1 MRSLAFFAL
10 LLLLPAACRSAE
22 GEGTAGGLL
31 ARFPIGARSQAMGGA
46 HGTLPD
52 APESLVVNPASLGLI
67 ESTRLSAAYH
77 QWLEEMY
84 YSGFMA
90 GVPLKPW
97 LVLGAGVEMFSAGE
111 VEAYDHLGNMLT
123 AELQED
129 RMGVAAA
136 AARWGPFDLGA
147 SLKYYHSRIVE
158 TSRSR
163 SFLADVGLGL
173 ELRFYERSEFLS
185 SSSLT
190 SVYLSAAASNI
201 GPSISYDTET
211 ADPDSAPT
219 EFRLGL
225 SVARELARGRS
236 ALGALA
242 ADLPR
247 HTGRP
252 EMRCGLELGW
262 PVAPFVLFTRAGVRG
277 RPDSGQFSLG
287 LGVRYQGMDL
297 DYAFVSRRAPFAPTH
312 HVSIGFNFER
322 FRPPAAPLA
331 R

>member
-1 MRSLAFFAL
+1 MKLLALCFFL
-10 LLLLPAACRSAE
+10 MLLPAAGRSAE

-31 ARFPIGARSQAMGGA
+31 ARFPIGARSQALGGA

-52 APESLVVNPASLGLI
+52 APESLVVNPASLSLI
-67 ESTRLSAAYH
+67 ESTKLSAAYH
-77 QWLEEMY
+77 QWFEEMY
-84 YSGFMA
+84 YSGLLA

-97 LVLGAGVEMFSAGE
+97 LVLGAGVEMFSAGQI
-111 VEAYDHLGNMLT
+111 EAYDHLGNMVT

-136 AARWGPFDLGA
+136 AARAGPFDFGV
-147 SLKYYHSRIVE
+147 SLKYYHSRVVE
-158 TSRSR
+158 TSQSR

-173 ELRFYERSEFLS
+173 KLKFYEPSEFLIGS
-185 SSSLT
+185 FPT

-201 GPSISYDTET
+201 GPSISYDSET
-211 ADPDSAPT
+211 SDPDSPPT
-219 EFRLGL
+219 AFRLGL
-225 SVARELARGRS
+225 GVARDLARGRS
-236 ALGALA
+236 ALGVLA

-252 EMRCGLELGW
+252 EIRCGLELGW

-277 RPDSGQFSLG
+277 RPDAGQFSLG

-297 DYAFVSRRAPFAPTH
+297 DYAFVSRRAPFAATH

-331 R
+331 E